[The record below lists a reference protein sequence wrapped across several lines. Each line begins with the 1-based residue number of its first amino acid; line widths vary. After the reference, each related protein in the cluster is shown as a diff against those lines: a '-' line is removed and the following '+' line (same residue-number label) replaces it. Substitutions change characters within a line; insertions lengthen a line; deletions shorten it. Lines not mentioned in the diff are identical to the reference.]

1 MLCFEICVK
10 PALYT
15 KQLFSKISKK
25 LDIDSYVELARTIL
39 MLESSDTYL
48 GLFKTNVLE
57 ALNQEN
63 IGKLVCNLIELK
75 DLSKSKHIAE
85 LFKCR
90 TDWLEDKIK
99 SIPERSFS
107 WSMENAQLP
116 EKYKKIEDFL
126 KSDEQNGIINDAFK
140 SEDELC
146 SFANTYGNIDNSI
159 KIGFS
164 ARMLKV
170 HGKRRSVNVYKTKE
184 YYDYM
189 MKSLNEYKEELA
201 KIKNFNF
208 DI

>member
-10 PALYT
+10 PALY
-15 KQLFSKISKK
+15 SKKLLSRISKK

-39 MLESSDTYL
+39 MLEPTDTYL
-48 GLFKTNVLE
+48 ELFKTNVLE
-57 ALNQEN
+57 TLNQEN

-99 SIPERSFS
+99 SIPERNFS

-126 KSDEQNGIINDAFK
+126 KSDEQNGIIDDAFK
-140 SEDELC
+140 SEGELC
-146 SFANTYGNIDNSI
+146 LFANTFGNCDSSI

-164 ARMLKV
+164 ARMLMV
-170 HGKRRSVNVYKTKE
+170 FGKKRSVNVYKTKE

-201 KIKNFNF
+201 KIKNFIF